1 MSKYHSRKVT
11 VDGITFDS
19 AKEARRWKELC
30 LMERAGAISGLTRQ
44 EKFTL
49 IPAQR
54 RGGKVVER
62 AVMYKADFAYI
73 QNGQYIVED
82 VKGFKTPEYILKR
95 KMMLY
100 VHGIRVKET

>member
-1 MSKYHSRKVT
+1 MSKYHNRKVT
-11 VDGITFDS
+11 VDGIIFDS

-30 LMERAGAISGLTRQ
+30 LMEKAGAISGLTRQ

-54 RGGKVVER
+54 HNGKVVER
-62 AVMYKADFAYI
+62 AVIYKADFAYL
-73 QNGQYIVED
+73 QGGKYIVED

-100 VHGIRVKET
+100 VHGIRVKEI